1 MSGKVK
7 QSRLEDKLKKRD
19 LFFIIPQRRR
29 RPIVKD
35 RTAVISDSHYSGSY
49 NPSKPYV
56 EIIII
61 PVYNAPVQDEENTGD
76 IAGHE
81 GLLPS
86 AYAAE
91 ETARS
96 LDDDACDD
104 SDPTLLGLHHEDL
117 MTDLGVQN
125 HDRFLYRLRRKFNSF
140 GYTFREAVKV
150 RRRCA

>member
-7 QSRLEDKLKKRD
+7 QSKLEDTLKKRD

-35 RTAVISDSHYSGSY
+35 KTAVISESSYSGSY
-49 NPSKPYV
+49 TPSRPYA

-61 PVYNAPVQDEENTGD
+61 PVYSTPAHDEENTGD
-76 IAGHE
+76 IAEHE

-96 LDDDACDD
+96 LDDDACDMT
-104 SDPTLLGLHHEDL
+104 DPSLVNLPHEDL
-117 MTDLGVQN
+117 MVELGVQN
-125 HDRFLYRLRRKFNSF
+125 HDRLLYKLRRKFNSF
-140 GYTFREAVKV
+140 GYTFREAVKQI
-150 RRRCA
+150 RRCA